1 MNTKLFTIVTVLL
14 FSFPVLL
21 LSQKIKYETLSYKD
35 SNSAKRYQIS
45 VKYPQIVKH
54 YDDKVQKQLNS
65 IIKAEINNVAD
76 DFKKD
81 MEEWDMTDVSRDFSS
96 EFDCSFEI
104 YYNMDNIFSFSFEIF
119 TYYAGAAHPY
129 SYSKCMNLDIENVK
143 IIDLNSM
150 FKDTVSGLNKLSEYC
165 YNDLKKQSD
174 SSDFGFDEDWV
185 KEGTKPTSEYFAN
198 ILVEKNGLLV
208 KFNGY
213 QVASYA
219 AGPKEVKIP
228 YSELKKV
235 LNPKGPLSV
244 FLK

>member
-1 MNTKLFTIVTVLL
+1 MHTKFIAIVILIL

-21 LSQKIKYETLSYKD
+21 FSQKIKYETISYKD

-65 IIKAEINNVAD
+65 IIKTEINNVAD

-81 MEEWDMTDVSRDFSS
+81 MEEWDMTDVSGDFSS
-96 EFDCSFEI
+96 EFDCSFEM

-165 YNDLKKQSD
+165 YNDLKKQSEKTD
-174 SSDFGFDEDWV
+174 LCTDDEWL
-185 KEGTKPTSEYFAN
+185 KEGTKPVNENYKS
-198 ILVEKNGLLV
+198 ISVEQDGLLV
-208 KFNGY
+208 IFNSY
-213 QVASYA
+213 QVSCYA
-219 AGPKEVKIP
+219 AGPQQVKIP
-228 YSELKKV
+228 YSELKNV
-235 LNPKGPLSV
+235 LNPKGPLRI

>member
-1 MNTKLFTIVTVLL
+1 
-14 FSFPVLL
+14 
-21 LSQKIKYETLSYKD
+21 
-35 SNSAKRYQIS
+35 
-45 VKYPQIVKH
+45 
-54 YDDKVQKQLNS
+54 
-65 IIKAEINNVAD
+65 
-76 DFKKD
+76 
-81 MEEWDMTDVSRDFSS
+81 
-96 EFDCSFEI
+96 
-104 YYNMDNIFSFSFEIF
+104 
-119 TYYAGAAHPY
+119 
-129 SYSKCMNLDIENVK
+129 
-143 IIDLNSM
+143 M